1 MNYENFNDFFKGL
14 RQEKDITTKDKVLMV
29 EDYIQQYTFRMLT
42 EIMRNEELKKHQKT
56 LELLE
61 NEKIF
66 YDSILEGSK

>member
-29 EDYIQQYTFRMLT
+29 EDYIQQYTFRMFT
-42 EIMRNEELKKHQKT
+42 EIMGNEELKKHRKT

-66 YDSILEGSK
+66 YDRLLEESK